1 MENILMG
8 GMQTVSK
15 CDLFKIYARCDRWDE
30 VAKYLGYRDKNVILD
45 VDEAL

>member
-15 CDLFKIYARCDRWDE
+15 YDLIKIYARCDRRDE
-30 VAKYLGYRDKNVILD
+30 VAKYLG
-45 VDEAL
+45 